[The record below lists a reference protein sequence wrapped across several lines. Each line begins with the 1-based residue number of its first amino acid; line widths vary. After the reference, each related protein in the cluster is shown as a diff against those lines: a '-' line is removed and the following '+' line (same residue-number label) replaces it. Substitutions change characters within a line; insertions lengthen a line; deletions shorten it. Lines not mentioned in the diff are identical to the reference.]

1 MLHIKV
7 LSYEEYD
14 NTTLDNLDEKYFKLK
29 KKEKTCTGFEDAE
42 FLCDTHTVE
51 RRFIEILNTD
61 FDAFRDEISCRL
73 LKELDN
79 SYRDNDYGIVT
90 PMGKSCITC
99 LSSEIKLALL
109 IQYFSN
115 RGTDIFVRFKIAC
128 KNIWIWLAKNA
139 DMTLYMREKDYRDV
153 DDIRLF
159 CYFLIGNNETEK
171 TDELIDVEYHGNII
185 DVHFSAEA
193 KKLRSFTKSFEY
205 DIFTD
210 MFGGKKLLFF
220 RKTEKLTLGEF
231 INSFDLEKEDIDELR
246 YCKDVHYMDIYDY
259 TVTVPGNY
267 IYIDENT
274 SLNNYMVIHYE
285 ESNLYEECTVFR
297 CSEGKKSLF
306 EVILWSALTFDYCQY
321 HEITGLITD
330 ERMQNISEDY
340 LACARWG
347 YYINTENKEIVIY
360 EAEQGVIRFHNAFI
374 GVDEADEEY

>member
-139 DMTLYMREKDYRDV
+139 DMTLYMREKDYRDTRNL
-153 DDIRLF
+153 DIFSYVHYYRTGENIKD
-159 CYFLIGNNETEK
+159 LIS
-171 TDELIDVEYHGNII
+171 VEYHGKPL
-185 DVHFSAEA
+185 DVYCSVEA
-193 KKLRSFTKSFEY
+193 GKMRSFTKDYENDLFRETFS
-205 DIFTD
+205 
-210 MFGGKKLLFF
+210 GKKLLFF
-220 RKTEKLTLGEF
+220 RKTEKLTMGEF
-231 INSFDLEKEDIDELR
+231 IASFDVRNEVNDELC
-246 YCKDVHYMDIYDY
+246 YWKDVHLMDMYDY
-259 TVTVPGNY
+259 TVTVPGNFVY
-267 IYIDENT
+267 TDEDET
-274 SLNNYMVIHYE
+274 LECYMAIHYNDTME
-285 ESNLYEECTVFR
+285 YMGETYLDSSRHSHKNFL
-297 CSEGKKSLF
+297 
-306 EVILWSALTFDYCQY
+306 EVIMWETLAVDCCSYSW
-321 HEITGLITD
+321 IKGIITD
-330 ERMQNISEDY
+330 ETKKALNDSY
-340 LACARWG
+340 LDCVKWG
-347 YYINTENKEIVIY
+347 FSIDTETKEIKICEPQQAITDFH
-360 EAEQGVIRFHNAFI
+360 EAVQHAVED
-374 GVDEADEEY
+374 DETY